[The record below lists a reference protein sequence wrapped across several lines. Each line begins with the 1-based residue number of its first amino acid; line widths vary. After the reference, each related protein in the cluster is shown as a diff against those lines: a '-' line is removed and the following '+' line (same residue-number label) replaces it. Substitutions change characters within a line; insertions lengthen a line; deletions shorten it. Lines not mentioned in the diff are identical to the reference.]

1 MSTNFINKRVQFTS
15 TYQPT
20 SILTSFS
27 HKLLRLK
34 TFTVDPSTET
44 NQCIRRDIDTQI
56 HW

>member
-20 SILTSFS
+20 SILNSFS